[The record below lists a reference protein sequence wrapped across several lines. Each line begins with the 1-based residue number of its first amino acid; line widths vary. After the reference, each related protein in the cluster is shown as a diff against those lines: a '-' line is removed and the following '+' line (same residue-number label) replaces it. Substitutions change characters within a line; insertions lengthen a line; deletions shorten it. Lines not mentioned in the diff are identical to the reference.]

1 VALILIIDALLL
13 GIGAFLLKRGWWPRR
28 IGDTPH
34 CPKCDY
40 ILSGDQQRCPECGT
54 AVETRNVVRGER
66 HRRVAMAGIGGLLA
80 FLGGGILLSS
90 GPALLNNVNWQR
102 YEPLSWLLSSMTNIS
117 SPAWAEVQ
125 RRLDNNLLSET
136 DQNAVVERGLAVQNT
151 PSTNIG
157 PTNVLDFIGK
167 RYLDNKLTAS
177 QADRF
182 FANLLNVNLSVRHVV
197 GAQSQVP
204 YSVFNSGPGRT
215 TIWWYR
221 LRTLETQIDDQPV
234 QSNFSSSSSSGGGSG
249 GLSIDMT
256 LPPIAGLGKHRLRCR
271 VEKTIGTSGGTSG
284 PIDENAHIAQRVAQD
299 LFADFEVIEG
309 QTPIAMVE
317 APTAAVMRSFLTPR
331 LTSNPAGHLPPV
343 DLLIFS
349 DALPVDAAFDLFV
362 RINAKEY
369 WVGTVIIPKGPS
381 GYASTFIGANNFPAD
396 LPANIDIIL
405 RSSEAAAGRT
415 VDMKRIWKGEI
426 IMPNVPIGRPRGTGQ

>member
-1 VALILIIDALLL
+1 MVLFGGLILMASIT
-13 GIGAFLLKRGWWPRR
+13 GI
-28 IGDTPH
+28 
-34 CPKCDY
+34 
-40 ILSGDQQRCPECGT
+40 
-54 AVETRNVVRGER
+54 VV
-66 HRRVAMAGIGGLLA
+66 
-80 FLGGGILLSS
+80 
-90 GPALLNNVNWQR
+90 NNFDWKHH
-102 YEPLSWLLSSMTNIS
+102 EPLSWLLSSMSTIS

-136 DQNAVVERGLAVQNT
+136 NQNAVVERGLEVQNT
-151 PSTNIG
+151 PSTNLG
-157 PTNVLDFIGK
+157 PTNVLDFIGH

-182 FANLLNVNLSVRHVV
+182 FANLLKINLSVRHVV

-204 YSVFNSGPGRT
+204 YSVFNVGPGRT

-221 LRTLETQIDDQPV
+221 LRILETQIDDGPV
-234 QSNFSSSSSSGGGSG
+234 QSNSSSSSSSGGGSG
-249 GLSIDMT
+249 GLSISMT

-271 VEKTIGTSGGTSG
+271 VERTIGTSGGTSG
-284 PIDENAHIAQRVAQD
+284 PIDENAHIAKRVAED
-299 LFADFEVIEG
+299 LFADFDVIEG
-309 QTPIAMVE
+309 QTPIATVE
-317 APTAAVMRSFLTPR
+317 APTTAVMRSFLTPH
-331 LTSNPAGHLPPV
+331 LTSNPSGHLPPV

-396 LPANIDIIL
+396 LPASIDIIL

-426 IMPNVPIGRPRGTGQ
+426 IMPNVPIGHPRGTGQ